1 VTKTRP
7 IYEAAVQ
14 HVPDARIKDMC
25 LKFAELELVP
35 PNPTPDTQILIP
47 EI

>member
-1 VTKTRP
+1 MTKTRP

-25 LKFAELELVP
+25 LKFAELELVRTLCP
-35 PNPTPDTQILIP
+35 CASA
-47 EI
+47 